1 MVELGILLAAFG
13 ITLLELSEAGA
24 VAMIYYGV
32 YKGLKP
38 LAYAIAGVLT
48 VMVPTFLVG
57 GYIAELPITYVLL
70 VAAVILF
77 YFGYKLLRSARRG
90 FRKMR
95 KNGGG
100 EEEKEGLAV
109 VYTVSVTESFEA
121 ALVLVA
127 LIPQS
132 YSSTLLGAS
141 IASAAVVALTAAL
154 KAQIMKIRLP
164 HLKLVL
170 SSLLFGLG
178 TLWIMEVL
186 VPVSDIIL
194 IPLFLIYLLI
204 NFFIAVKL

>member
-1 MVELGILLAAFG
+1 LAAFG

-70 VAAVILF
+70 VAVVILF

-141 IASAAVVALTAAL
+141 IASAVVALTAAL

>member
-141 IASAAVVALTAAL
+141 IASAVVALTAAL

>member
-1 MVELGILLAAFG
+1 MAAFG

-70 VAAVILF
+70 VAVVILF

-141 IASAAVVALTAAL
+141 IASAVVALTAAL

>member
-70 VAAVILF
+70 VAVVILF

-141 IASAAVVALTAAL
+141 IASAVVALTAAL

>member
-1 MVELGILLAAFG
+1 LAAFG

-141 IASAAVVALTAAL
+141 IASAVVALTAAL